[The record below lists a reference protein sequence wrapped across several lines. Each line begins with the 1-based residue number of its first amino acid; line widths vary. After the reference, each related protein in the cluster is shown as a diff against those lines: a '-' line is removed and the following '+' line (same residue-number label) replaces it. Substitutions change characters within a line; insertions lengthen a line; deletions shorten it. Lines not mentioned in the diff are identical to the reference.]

1 MADAANP
8 ADGQA
13 KQPPRLIALDWGT
26 TSLRAWLLGD
36 GGTVIDSAA
45 FPWGIMAVPDG
56 DFAKALATVTGPWT
70 QHHEAL
76 PMLASGMVGSAQ
88 GWREIPYV
96 DCPAGVDELVAALR
110 RQLAEGATLPIV
122 PGVTIGGAFPDV
134 MRGEEAQIAG
144 ALELIPALHAHA
156 RLVLPGTHSKWVTVR
171 DGAIVAFTTSITGE
185 LFAVLSKHSILGRPA
200 LAAGKTTPDPNP
212 TPESWAAFEQGV
224 AAIRDNPSRGLGSL
238 LFSARTLVLTHRM
251 PPEVSLDYLSG
262 LLIGD
267 ELRNALAE
275 QPRQDTATLALIG
288 ERALCQHYVRALA
301 LFGVAEPPVIASAAV
316 AGLWRIAEA
325 AALVS
330 PRWSPPP

>member
-200 LAAGKTTPDPNP
+200 LAAGKTAPGQTQ
-212 TPESWAAFEQGV
+212 ESWAAFEQGV

-262 LLIGD
+262 LLIGA
-267 ELRNALAE
+267 ELRDALPD
-275 QPRQDTATLALIG
+275 QRHQDTASLALIG
-288 ERALCQHYVRALA
+288 EPALCEHYVRALA
-301 LFGVAEPPVIASAAV
+301 RFGVSEPPVIAAAAV

-330 PRWSPPP
+330 R